1 MENEQ
6 RPIADMFIRQCIGF
20 IIYRTIAN
28 LILKEIKRYR
38 DLNDN
43 KFVREDDFWTKVAKG
58 AYKKSI
64 MSYIGGLKARQDD
77 IVAEVMK
84 QYAMTLFP
92 DATPYHDIL
101 SRIFNEGTGFAKDAI
116 ETGRY
121 DLIVMM
127 SEMTQDGVI
136 EHKPGA

>member
-1 MENEQ
+1 MEKEQ
-6 RPIADMFIRQCIGF
+6 QPIADLFIRQCIGF

-38 DLNDN
+38 DLSNSLLMKEN
-43 KFVREDDFWTKVAKG
+43 DFWIKVAKG
-58 AYKKSI
+58 AYKKPVV
-64 MSYIGGLKARQDD
+64 SYIGRLKSQQDD

-84 QYAMTLFP
+84 QYAMILFP

-101 SRIFNEGTGFAKDAI
+101 SRIFNEGLGFAKDAI
-116 ETGRY
+116 DMGRY

-136 EHKPGA
+136 ERK